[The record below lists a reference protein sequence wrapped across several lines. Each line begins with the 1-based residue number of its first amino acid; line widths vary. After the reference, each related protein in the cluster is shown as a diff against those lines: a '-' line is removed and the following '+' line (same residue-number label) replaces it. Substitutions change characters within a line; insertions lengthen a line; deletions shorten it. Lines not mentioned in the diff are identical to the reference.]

1 MAFQNIGLVFLAAIL
16 GYSNLSLALD
26 PVDPNAPAAYFA
38 TTTPTNATYVVAMNF
53 VQNGDIYIHM
63 HSSTSC
69 SWFGVGIGDQMD
81 GAAMMV
87 AYKAANG
94 SGVVTSVRRASHGR
108 SEPVWMGDRDPE
120 GPRYKPIFTDQ
131 YAPAANTAKKGGI
144 QISHGLCRNCSSFG
158 SMKLDYTSK
167 QQPFIFAIGPESKLE
182 SDELDA
188 PLRRHEFYGHFT
200 IDMTVSTSNSSTTY
214 GRVPAPN
221 LPEANGAVADSLFAT
236 QGASEVIDGHEDS
249 EWALPAHA
257 ALMCLAFILVFPL
270 GALLL
275 RILQSVLC
283 HGIAQVVGVLFVL
296 VGFGLGVHLSHHY
309 NRSRDFN
316 SGHQVLGLIIF
327 ATIFIQLGLGII
339 HHLIYRRTKQP
350 TIISKI
356 HLVLGPL
363 LILLALINGGLGFN
377 LAENHHDNIPY
388 GIVVAVVAIIFIAIQ
403 LWLLFKR
410 RPSSYRPD
418 RESLEAYKTFG
429 PGYQDIQTPVSA
441 GSAAH
446 HFGFEMGTHNT
457 AGRQPAPRRGDTNR
471 PALVVKT
478 YSRRKT
484 GV

>member
-1 MAFQNIGLVFLAAIL
+1 MAAQCIALVLLAAIL
-16 GYSNLSLALD
+16 GYSNQSFALN

-38 TTTPTNATYVVAMNF
+38 TTTPSNATYVVAMNF

-81 GAAMMV
+81 GAAMIA

-108 SEPVWMGDRDPE
+108 SEPIWIGDSDLG
-120 GPRYKPIFTDQ
+120 GPRYEPIFTDQ

-167 QQPFIFAIGPESKLE
+167 QQPFVFAIGPDSKLE
-182 SDELDA
+182 SDGLDA
-188 PLRRHEFYGHFT
+188 PLRRHQFYGHFT
-200 IDMTVSTSNSSTTY
+200 MDMTVSTSNLSTTY

-257 ALMCLAFILVFPL
+257 ALMCLAFILIFPL

-283 HGIAQVVGVLFVL
+283 HGVAQVVGVLFVL
-296 VGFGLGVHLSHHY
+296 VGFGMGVHLSHHY

-350 TIISKI
+350 TIISKF

-377 LAENHHDNIPY
+377 LAGNHHDNIPY
-388 GIVVAVVAIIFIAIQ
+388 GIVVAVVAITFISIR

-410 RPSSYRPD
+410 RSSSYRPD

-429 PGYQDIQTPVSA
+429 PGFQDIQTPVSA

-446 HFGFEMGTHNT
+446 HFGFEMGAQST
-457 AGRQPAPRRGDTNR
+457 AGRQPAPRRGDMNR

-478 YSRRKT
+478 
-484 GV
+484 

>member
-1 MAFQNIGLVFLAAIL
+1 MAFQNIGLVFGAAIL

-63 HSSTSC
+63 HSTTSC

-94 SGVVTSVRRASHGR
+94 TGVVTSVRRASHGR
-108 SEPVWMGDRDPE
+108 SEPVWMGDSDPE
-120 GPRYKPIFTDQ
+120 GPRYEPIFTDQ

-167 QQPFIFAIGPESKLE
+167 QQPFVFAIGPDSKLE
-182 SDELDA
+182 SDDLDA

-200 IDMTVSTSNSSTTY
+200 MDMTVSTSNSSTTY

-270 GALLL
+270 
-275 RILQSVLC
+275 
-283 HGIAQVVGVLFVL
+283 GVLFVL

-388 GIVVAVVAIIFIAIQ
+388 GIVVAVVAIIFIAIR